1 MRINFKKYVYGNGT
15 NVGLWT
21 VGYITLIHCIL
32 YTPPV
37 SGGVYNEIKY
47 NSTVQIQI
55 QICSSRQ
62 SHILRF
68 GKLALRNS
76 QQYLTAFKMSKK
88 SQSLF

>member
-1 MRINFKKYVYGNGT
+1 MWGC
-15 NVGLWT
+15 GLWT
-21 VGYITLIHCIL
+21 VACGPVGYIYNIDTL

-47 NSTVQIQI
+47 NSTNTNT
-55 QICSSRQ
+55 ICSSRQ

-68 GKLALRNS
+68 GKLALRSS
-76 QQYLTAFKMSKK
+76 QQYLRAFKMSKK